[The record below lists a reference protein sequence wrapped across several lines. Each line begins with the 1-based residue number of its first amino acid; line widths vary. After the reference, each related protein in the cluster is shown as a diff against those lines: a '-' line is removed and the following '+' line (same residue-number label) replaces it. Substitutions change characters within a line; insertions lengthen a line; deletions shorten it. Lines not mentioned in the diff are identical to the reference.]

1 MLMGD
6 AEGMKK
12 EASKVIQTTKQHNTT
27 KKNDM
32 YMYVNIP
39 VLCSAKI
46 SDKRGMFR
54 HLSDVLPVF
63 LCTHTHTH
71 HTTPTHPH
79 PHTQFTFNN
88 GLRKLMC
95 NIDTS

>member
-1 MLMGD
+1 MIKGCSYMLMGD

-27 KKNDM
+27 KKNDS

-63 LCTHTHTH
+63 LCTHT
-71 HTTPTHPH
+71 TPTP
-79 PHTQFTFNN
+79 PHT
-88 GLRKLMC
+88 
-95 NIDTS
+95 IYI